1 MILHANSKWVLWNL
15 YLCILL
21 VPFMLYLSRQLSVNA
36 KSNRVKKLV
45 ADNGGKQIDSPIQFI
60 NEIVEYRAE
69 ESA

>member
-1 MILHANSKWVLWNL
+1 
-15 YLCILL
+15 
-21 VPFMLYLSRQLSVNA
+21 MLYLSRQLSVNA